1 MYTGVV
7 LSLAL
12 LLALVPLSWC
22 VDADADADGG
32 DGSSGGV
39 STCGWWVHRSLV
51 LVVISCPCSLVVAM
65 PVTYAC
71 GVAALAKLAILVK
84 RGSQLELLARL
95 RTIAV
100 DKTGT
105 LTEGR
110 FRLQELKLAAEYES
124 EHAGGTERVIRW
136 PLRWRRSHR
145 IRSPPP
151 FSNSR
156 RRSASNRRPPR
167 L

>member
-1 MYTGVV
+1 
-7 LSLAL
+7 
-12 LLALVPLSWC
+12 
-22 VDADADADGG
+22 
-32 DGSSGGV
+32 
-39 STCGWWVHRSLV
+39 
-51 LVVISCPCSLVVAM
+51 M

-124 EHAGGTERVIRW
+124 EHAGGTERVIR
-136 PLRWRRSHR
+136 LASAVEALSSHP
-145 IRSPPP
+145 IAAAFLEFASSLGVEPPP
-151 FSNSR
+151 
-156 RRSASNRRPPR
+156 ASDFELLEGEGVRAIVDGVHVHVGSDSPR
-167 L
+167 AAC